1 MLTLAQTKEL
11 YRRLAEVIDPKPELN
26 FRNRLEL
33 IVAVVLSAQAT
44 DKSVNAAT
52 QSLFERCK
60 TPQDYLDL
68 GQAGLEEA
76 TRTIGLYRN
85 KAKSILGLCRKL
97 LDDFGGEVPGTLQEL
112 LSLPGVGLK
121 TAYVV
126 LNLGFGQPVIAVDTH
141 IFRVANRTTV
151 ALAKTPEEVSALLMK
166 RTPKEYLLNAHHYL
180 LLHGRYTCTAR
191 APHCATCVLAE
202 LCPSRQIAE
211 LARTAPQPDEPRRP
225 WPRQASHR

>member
-1 MLTLAQTKEL
+1 MSLSPKHIFEL
-11 YRRLAEVIDPKPELN
+11 YRRLAETIVPKPELN

-44 DKSVNAAT
+44 DKSVNAVT
-52 QSLFERCK
+52 QTLFEQCK
-60 TPQDYLDL
+60 TPQDYLEL
-68 GQAGLEEA
+68 GQSGLEEA

-97 LDDFGGEVPGTLQEL
+97 MDDFGGEVPGTLEEL

-141 IFRVANRTTV
+141 IFRVANRTTLAV
-151 ALAKTPEEVSALLMK
+151 AKTPEEVSALLMR
-166 RTPKEYLLNAHHYL
+166 RTPKKYLVNAHHYL

-191 APHCATCVLAE
+191 NPHCKSCVLAS
-202 LCPSRQIAE
+202 LCPA
-211 LARTAPQPDEPRRP
+211 A
-225 WPRQASHR
+225 ASIS

>member
-1 MLTLAQTKEL
+1 MKTTSNTAANATAPSKALTKAQAAEL

-33 IVAVVLSAQAT
+33 LVAVVLSAQAT

-52 QSLFERCK
+52 ATLFERCH

-68 GQAGLEEA
+68 GQEGLEEA

-85 KAKSILGLCRKL
+85 KSKAILGICRAL
-97 LDDFGGEVPGTLQEL
+97 LERFGGEVPGTLEEL
-112 LSLPGVGLK
+112 RSLPGVGLK

-126 LNLGFGQPVIAVDTH
+126 LNLGFGVPVIAVDTH
-141 IFRVANRTTV
+141 IFRVANRTR
-151 ALAKTPEEVSALLMK
+151 LAPSKTPEEASALLMQ
-166 RTPKEYLLNAHHYL
+166 RTPKKYLLDAHHYL

-191 APHCATCVLAE
+191 NPRCGECVLAGM
-202 LCPSRQIAE
+202 CPSKGA
-211 LARTAPQPDEPRRP
+211 
-225 WPRQASHR
+225 

>member
-1 MLTLAQTKEL
+1 MLSATKTREL
-11 YRRLAEVIDPKPELN
+11 YRRLAEVIAPKPELR

-52 QSLFERCK
+52 ESLFKRCK
-60 TPQDYLDL
+60 TPQDYLAL

-85 KAKSILGLCRKL
+85 KAKSILGLCQKL
-97 LDDFGGEVPGTLQEL
+97 IDDFGGEVPGTLEEL

-141 IFRVANRTTV
+141 IFRVANRTAL

-166 RTPKEYLLNAHHYL
+166 RTPKEFLLNAHHYL

-191 APHCATCVLAE
+191 NPHCATCVLAD
-202 LCPSRQIAE
+202 LCPSSPSA
-211 LARTAPQPDEPRRP
+211 
-225 WPRQASHR
+225 

>member
-1 MLTLAQTKEL
+1 MLTISQTKEL
-11 YRRLAEVIDPKPELN
+11 YRRLAEVIDPKPELH

-52 QSLFERCK
+52 ESLFERCK
-60 TPQDYLDL
+60 TPQDYLAL

-85 KAKSILGLCRKL
+85 KAKSILGLCQKL
-97 LDDFGGEVPGTLQEL
+97 IDDFGGEVPGTLEEL

-141 IFRVANRTTV
+141 IFRVANRTDL
-151 ALAKTPEEVSALLMK
+151 APAKTPDEVSALLMK

-191 APHCATCVLAE
+191 NPHCDTCVLAS
-202 LCPSRQIAE
+202 LCPSVP
-211 LARTAPQPDEPRRP
+211 LHHD
-225 WPRQASHR
+225 

>member
-1 MLTLAQTKEL
+1 MLTPSQTKEL
-11 YRRLAEVIDPKPELN
+11 YRRLAEVIDPKPELH

-52 QSLFERCK
+52 ESLFERCK
-60 TPQDYLDL
+60 TPQDYLAL
-68 GQAGLEEA
+68 GQNGLEEA

-85 KAKSILGLCRKL
+85 KAKSILGLCQKL
-97 LDDFGGEVPGTLQEL
+97 IDDFGGEVPGTLEEL
-112 LSLPGVGLK
+112 LTLPGVGLK

-141 IFRVANRTTV
+141 IFRVANRT
-151 ALAKTPEEVSALLMK
+151 AIAPAKTPEEVSALLMK

-191 APHCATCVLAE
+191 NPHCDSCVLADF
-202 LCPSRQIAE
+202 CPA
-211 LARTAPQPDEPRRP
+211 AKV
-225 WPRQASHR
+225 HHN

>member
-1 MLTLAQTKEL
+1 MLSTSQTKEL
-11 YRRLAEVIDPKPELN
+11 YRRLAEVIDPKPELH

-52 QSLFERCK
+52 ESLFERCK
-60 TPQDYLDL
+60 TPQDYLAL
-68 GQAGLEEA
+68 GQAGLEKA

-85 KAKSILGLCRKL
+85 KAKSILGLCQKL
-97 LDDFGGEVPGTLQEL
+97 IDDFGGEVPGTLEDL

-141 IFRVANRTTV
+141 IFRVANRT
-151 ALAKTPEEVSALLMK
+151 AIAPAKTPEEVSALLMK

-191 APHCATCVLAE
+191 NPHCDSCVLAD
-202 LCPSRQIAE
+202 LCPAAKS
-211 LARTAPQPDEPRRP
+211 D
-225 WPRQASHR
+225 

>member
-1 MLTLAQTKEL
+1 MLTISQTKEL
-11 YRRLAEVIDPKPELN
+11 YRRLAEVIDPKPELH

-52 QSLFERCK
+52 ESLFERCK
-60 TPQDYLDL
+60 IPQDYLAL

-85 KAKSILGLCRKL
+85 KAKSILGLCQKL
-97 LDDFGGEVPGTLQEL
+97 IDDFGGEVPGTLKEL

-141 IFRVANRTTV
+141 IFRVANRT
-151 ALAKTPEEVSALLMK
+151 ALAPAKTPEEVSALLMK

-191 APHCATCVLAE
+191 NPHCDTCVLAS
-202 LCPSRQIAE
+202 LCHSQLTHPC
-211 LARTAPQPDEPRRP
+211 
-225 WPRQASHR
+225 

>member
-1 MLTLAQTKEL
+1 MLSTSQTKEL
-11 YRRLAEVIDPKPELN
+11 YRRLAEVIDPKPELH

-52 QSLFERCK
+52 ESLFERCK
-60 TPQDYLDL
+60 TPQDYLAL
-68 GQAGLEEA
+68 GQAGLEKA

-85 KAKSILGLCRKL
+85 KAKSILGLCQKL
-97 LDDFGGEVPGTLQEL
+97 IDDFGGEVPGTLEEL

-141 IFRVANRTTV
+141 IFRVANRT
-151 ALAKTPEEVSALLMK
+151 AIAPAKTPEEVSALLMK

-191 APHCATCVLAE
+191 NPHCDSCVLAD
-202 LCPSRQIAE
+202 LCPAAKS
-211 LARTAPQPDEPRRP
+211 D
-225 WPRQASHR
+225 

>member
-1 MLTLAQTKEL
+1 MLSATKTREL

-26 FRNRLEL
+26 FRNHLEL

-60 TPQDYLDL
+60 TPQDYLEL
-68 GQAGLEEA
+68 GQAGLEQA

-85 KAKSILGLCRKL
+85 KAKAILGLCRKL
-97 LDDFGGEVPGTLQEL
+97 IDDFGGEVPGTLQEL

-151 ALAKTPEEVSALLMK
+151 APAKTPEEVSALLMK

-225 WPRQASHR
+225 WPRQPSHR

>member
-1 MLTLAQTKEL
+1 MLTPSQTKEL
-11 YRRLAEVIDPKPELN
+11 YRRLAEVIDPKPELH

-52 QSLFERCK
+52 ESLFERCK
-60 TPQDYLDL
+60 TPQDYLAL
-68 GQAGLEEA
+68 GQAGLEKA

-85 KAKSILGLCRKL
+85 KAKSILGLCQKL
-97 LDDFGGEVPGTLQEL
+97 IDDFGGEVPGTLEEL

-141 IFRVANRTTV
+141 IFRVANRT
-151 ALAKTPEEVSALLMK
+151 AIAPAKTPEEVSALLMK

-191 APHCATCVLAE
+191 NPHCDSCVLAD
-202 LCPSRQIAE
+202 LCPAAKS
-211 LARTAPQPDEPRRP
+211 D
-225 WPRQASHR
+225 

>member
-1 MLTLAQTKEL
+1 MLTPSQTKEL
-11 YRRLAEVIDPKPELN
+11 YRRLAEVIDPKPELH
-26 FRNRLEL
+26 FHNRLEL

-52 QSLFERCK
+52 ESLFERCK
-60 TPQDYLDL
+60 TPQDYLTL

-85 KAKSILGLCRKL
+85 KAKSIIGLCQKL
-97 LDDFGGEVPGTLQEL
+97 IDDFGGEVPGTLEEL

-141 IFRVANRTTV
+141 IFRVANRT
-151 ALAKTPEEVSALLMK
+151 AIAPAKTPEEVSALLMK
-166 RTPKEYLLNAHHYL
+166 RTPKEYLLNAHH
-180 LLHGRYTCTAR
+180 
-191 APHCATCVLAE
+191 
-202 LCPSRQIAE
+202 
-211 LARTAPQPDEPRRP
+211 
-225 WPRQASHR
+225 

>member
-1 MLTLAQTKEL
+1 MLTPSQTKEL
-11 YRRLAEVIDPKPELN
+11 YRRLAEVIDPKPELH

-52 QSLFERCK
+52 ASLFERCK
-60 TPQDYLDL
+60 TPQDYLAL

-85 KAKSILGLCRKL
+85 KAKSIIGLCQKL
-97 LDDFGGEVPGTLQEL
+97 IDDFGGEVPGTLEEL

-141 IFRVANRTTV
+141 IFRVANRT
-151 ALAKTPEEVSALLMK
+151 ALAPAKTPEEVSAILMK

-191 APHCATCVLAE
+191 TPKCNECVLASI
-202 LCPSRQIAE
+202 CPSCLR
-211 LARTAPQPDEPRRP
+211 
-225 WPRQASHR
+225 SKH

>member
-1 MLTLAQTKEL
+1 MLSAPKTREL
-11 YRRLAEVIDPKPELN
+11 YRRLAEVIDPKPELH

-52 QSLFERCK
+52 ESLFERCK
-60 TPQDYLDL
+60 TPQDYLAL
-68 GQAGLEEA
+68 GQNGLEEA

-85 KAKSILGLCRKL
+85 KAKSILGLCQKL
-97 LDDFGGEVPGTLQEL
+97 IDDFGGEVPGTLEEL

-141 IFRVANRTTV
+141 IFRVANRT
-151 ALAKTPEEVSALLMK
+151 ALAPAKTPEEVSALLMK

-191 APHCATCVLAE
+191 NPKCDSCVLADF
-202 LCPSRQIAE
+202 CPA
-211 LARTAPQPDEPRRP
+211 AKV
-225 WPRQASHR
+225 HHN

>member
-1 MLTLAQTKEL
+1 MKTTSNTAANATAPSKALTKAQTAEL

-33 IVAVVLSAQAT
+33 LVAVVLSAQAT

-52 QSLFERCK
+52 ATLFERCH

-68 GQAGLEEA
+68 GQEGLEEA

-85 KAKSILGLCRKL
+85 KSKAILGICRAL
-97 LDDFGGEVPGTLQEL
+97 LERFGGEVPGTLEEL
-112 LSLPGVGLK
+112 RSLPGVGLK

-141 IFRVANRTTV
+141 IFRVANRT
-151 ALAKTPEEVSALLMK
+151 ALAPAKTPEEVSALLMK

-191 APHCATCVLAE
+191 TPKCDACVLAD
-202 LCPSRQIAE
+202 LCPSYHPTI
-211 LARTAPQPDEPRRP
+211 
-225 WPRQASHR
+225 

>member
-1 MLTLAQTKEL
+1 MLTPSQTKEL
-11 YRRLAEVIDPKPELN
+11 YRRLAEVIDPKPELH

-52 QSLFERCK
+52 ESLFERCK
-60 TPQDYLDL
+60 TPQDYLAL
-68 GQAGLEEA
+68 GQNGLEEA

-85 KAKSILGLCRKL
+85 KAKSILGLCQKL
-97 LDDFGGEVPGTLQEL
+97 IDDFGGEVPGTLEEL

-141 IFRVANRTTV
+141 IFRVANRT
-151 ALAKTPEEVSALLMK
+151 ALAPAKTPEEVSALLMK

-191 APHCATCVLAE
+191 NPKCDSCVLAD
-202 LCPSRQIAE
+202 LCPA
-211 LARTAPQPDEPRRP
+211 AKV
-225 WPRQASHR
+225 HHN

>member
-1 MLTLAQTKEL
+1 MLTPSQTKEL
-11 YRRLAEVIDPKPELN
+11 YRRLAEVIDPKPELH

-52 QSLFERCK
+52 ASLFERCK
-60 TPQDYLDL
+60 TPQDYLAL
-68 GQAGLEEA
+68 GQNGLEEA

-85 KAKSILGLCRKL
+85 KAKSILGLCQKL
-97 LDDFGGEVPGTLQEL
+97 IDDFGGEVPGTLEEL

-141 IFRVANRTTV
+141 IFRVANRT
-151 ALAKTPEEVSALLMK
+151 ALAPAKTPEEVSALLMK

-191 APHCATCVLAE
+191 NPKCDSCVLADF
-202 LCPSRQIAE
+202 CPA
-211 LARTAPQPDEPRRP
+211 AKV
-225 WPRQASHR
+225 HHN

>member
-1 MLTLAQTKEL
+1 MLSTSQTKEL
-11 YRRLAEVIDPKPELN
+11 YRRLAEVIDPKPELH

-52 QSLFERCK
+52 ESLFERCK
-60 TPQDYLDL
+60 TPQDYLAL
-68 GQAGLEEA
+68 GQAGLEKA

-85 KAKSILGLCRKL
+85 KAKSILGLCQKL
-97 LDDFGGEVPGTLQEL
+97 IDDFGGEVPGTLEEL

-141 IFRVANRTTV
+141 IFRVANRT
-151 ALAKTPEEVSALLMK
+151 AIAPAKTPEEVSALLMK

-191 APHCATCVLAE
+191 KPKCSS
-202 LCPSRQIAE
+202 CPLTAWCRAYPIA
-211 LARTAPQPDEPRRP
+211 
-225 WPRQASHR
+225 

>member
-1 MLTLAQTKEL
+1 MLSAPKTREL

-52 QSLFERCK
+52 ASLFERCK
-60 TPQDYLDL
+60 TPQDYLAL
-68 GQAGLEEA
+68 GQTGLEEA

-85 KAKSILGLCRKL
+85 KAKSIIGLCQKL
-97 LDDFGGEVPGTLQEL
+97 IDDFGGEVPGTLEEL

-141 IFRVANRTTV
+141 IFRVANRT
-151 ALAKTPEEVSALLMK
+151 ALAPAKTPEEVSALLMK

-191 APHCATCVLAE
+191 TPKCDTCVLAD
-202 LCPSRQIAE
+202 LCPSYHPTI
-211 LARTAPQPDEPRRP
+211 
-225 WPRQASHR
+225 